1 MSVNGK
7 ICNTYNLHNM
17 TNIVTI
23 VPRKN
28 VTKEINNKSIEQT
41 KVFYC

>member
-7 ICNTYNLHNM
+7 ICNTYNLHN
-17 TNIVTI
+17 IVTI
-23 VPRKN
+23 VPRRN